1 MCEPK
6 FSVTLE
12 AFFSFLFF
20 FFLVFHYLGQLAIKQ
35 HLIIHKRENSGER
48 LWVVIWP

>member
-12 AFFSFLFF
+12 AFFS

-48 LWVVIWP
+48 IWVVIWS